1 MNKSQINVP
10 SFKSFLIIFRFFKYI
25 WKPFFVSVSLQI
37 FLSYTILYSIE
48 ALNIAVSQV
57 DKSKEIDKGSWLF
70 QTFAAPVLNSP
81 DKIIINCVLVAL
93 TIIFVGMI
101 CDVIVAWAI
110 SWSFGLLNKFLTPT
124 IIHQLVYAETAESIK
139 KQEATVV
146 QRWLTIRQIAEFFH
160 NVLANTVGAFFTL
173 GVLVWGTYHEN
184 TMAGHSLLTIF
195 CIWVLLL
202 FLLSPKALATAKDY
216 VMMEEGV
223 GRNIRSSISI
233 GDSLRP
239 KEVFKKFTQKIFPN
253 ILQYSKSIYL
263 QGFYGSLL
271 YGVLAGIASLA
282 PLVVIIVAILSNNN
296 HSVGIA
302 TAATL
307 YLFASKI
314 TSPLANL
321 ARVIPILQSQRVDF
335 VRFQSIYKNQEEE
348 KQSEGEK
355 TITDFEKIHFDS
367 FKYRYENTKE
377 IAFDEFSIE
386 KGKITCLAGNS
397 GAGKT
402 TLLKIISGRLDWNVN
417 VNLNGSVPLQL
428 KDLLEEIAYLPQEP
442 KLAEMT
448 VKENLDLHSIE
459 GNISNQFCKEA
470 YEKII
475 AKLPQQENTLITSD
489 VIGLSV
495 GQRRTLS
502 VINTLSLNKPIIILD
517 EPLAN
522 IDAELSDLIW
532 KAIKEEKNKK
542 LVLVAL
548 HEEKHKADCDVI
560 INLNEHDKKGDS

>member
-1 MNKSQINVP
+1 MASSQINIP
-10 SFKSFLIIFRFFKYI
+10 TLKSLLLVFRFFKFI
-25 WKPFFVSVSLQI
+25 WKPFFLSVFLQI
-37 FLSYTILYSIE
+37 FLSYTMLYSIE

-57 DKSKEIDKGSWLF
+57 DPSREIDKGSWLYQWF
-70 QTFAAPVLNSP
+70 VQSAVGK
-81 DKIIINCVLVAL
+81 DQIILHCITVAL
-93 TIIFVGMI
+93 VIIFIGMI
-101 CDVIVAWAI
+101 CDVIIAWAI
-110 SWSFGLLNKFLTPT
+110 SWSWAMLNKNLTPK
-124 IIHQLVYAETAESIK
+124 IIHQLVYSDTEETVK

-160 NVLANTVGAFFTL
+160 NVLANSLGSVFTL
-173 GVLVWGTYHEN
+173 GILLYGTYTEN
-184 TMAGHSLLTIF
+184 TMAGHSLVIIF
-195 CIWVLLL
+195 IFWLVLLL
-202 FLLSPKALATAKDY
+202 IFSPKALKTSRHYAQ
-216 VMMEEGV
+216 MEENV
-223 GRNIRSSISI
+223 GRNIRSSVSLS
-233 GDSLRP
+233 DSLKS
-239 KEVFKKFTQKIFPN
+239 KEVFKKFFEKISPN
-253 ILQYSKSIYL
+253 IFAYTKSISL
-263 QGFYGSLL
+263 QGFYGSLV
-271 YGVLAGIASLA
+271 YGVLSGIASLA
-282 PLVVIIVAILSNNN
+282 PLVVIIVAILSSSD

-314 TSPLANL
+314 TSPLASL

-348 KQSEGEK
+348 KQSEGAK
-355 TITDFEKIHFDS
+355 TITDYEVIHFDN
-367 FKYRYENTKE
+367 FKYKYENTKE
-377 IAFDEFSIE
+377 ISFDEFSIE

-417 VNLNGSVPLQL
+417 VNLNGEVPLQL
-428 KDLLEEIAYLPQEP
+428 KDLLDEIAYMPQEP

-448 VKENLDLHSIE
+448 VKENLDLHTIE
-459 GNISNQFCKEA
+459 GNITNQYCKEA
-470 YEKII
+470 YNKII

-495 GQRRTLS
+495 GQRRTLC
-502 VINTLSLNKPIIILD
+502 VINTLSLNKPIIVLD

-522 IDAELSDLIW
+522 IDNELADLIW

-560 INLNEHDKKGDS
+560 INLNENDNKGD